1 VIPYVPVVVLVVV
14 LAVGPVV
21 VLAVGPVVVLA
32 VGPVVLANLVVL
44 KKEIVPVKNQQLKL
58 FPKEY
63 GRKL

>member
-1 VIPYVPVVVLVVV
+1 MIVIPYVPVVVL
-14 LAVGPVV
+14 VV

>member
-1 VIPYVPVVVLVVV
+1 MIPYVPVVVLVVV
-14 LAVGPVV
+14 LAVIQVV
-21 VLAVGPVVVLA
+21 VLVVVLA